1 MTGRSYGHPSMSA
14 AAIRLYGRRLMLRPL
29 QPNDWPQWAEVRQRN
44 EQWLTPWEPLRPANL
59 LDPTRDREAFMSRC
73 SARDRD
79 RQMGVAYGFGVFVG
93 NELAGEINLNNVARG
108 ALQSGTVGYWI
119 DRAQAGQRYTAEGVV
134 MVAKFAFE
142 QLRLHRLEICIVPR
156 NSNSRRVMEVLAIR
170 EEGVALRFLEINGT
184 WEDHVRYAI
193 TAEEWTERAAELSAA
208 WLSPPTP
215 D

>member
-1 MTGRSYGHPSMSA
+1 MSDRGYGHPSMSN

-29 QPNDWPQWAEVRQRN
+29 TPSDWPQWTEVRQRN
-44 EQWLTPWEPLRPANL
+44 EQWLTQWEPLRPANL
-59 LDPTRDREAFMSRC
+59 LDPTRDREAYMSRC

-93 NELAGEINLNNVARG
+93 NDFAGEINLNSVARG

-119 DRAQAGQRYTAEGVV
+119 DREKAGNRYIAEGVV
-134 MVAKFAFE
+134 AVCRFSFE

-156 NSNSRRVMEVLAIR
+156 NTNSRRVMEVLRFR
-170 EEGVALRFLEINGT
+170 EEGVALRFLEINGA

-193 TAEEWTERAAELSAA
+193 TAEEWTERRDELGDA
-208 WLSPPTP
+208 WLAAGT
-215 D
+215 

>member
-1 MTGRSYGHPSMSA
+1 MSA

-93 NELAGEINLNNVARG
+93 NDLAGEINLNNVARG
-108 ALQSGTVGYWI
+108 ALQSGTIGYWI
-119 DRAQAGQRYTAEGVV
+119 DRDKAGQRYTAEGVV
-134 MVAKFAFE
+134 MVTKFAFE

-208 WLSPPTP
+208 GLSPPTP

>member
-1 MTGRSYGHPSMSA
+1 MSS

-29 QPNDWPQWAEVRQRN
+29 TAADWPSWAEVRQRN

-59 LDPTRDREAFMSRC
+59 LDPTRDKEAFVARC

-93 NELAGEINLNNVARG
+93 ADFAGEINLNNVTRG
-108 ALQSGTVGYWI
+108 ALQSATVGYWI
-119 DRAQAGQRYTAEGVV
+119 DQAQAGNRYTAEGVV
-134 MVAKFAFE
+134 VLARFAME

-156 NSNSRRVMEVLAIR
+156 NRNSRRVMETLAIR
-170 EEGVALRFLEINGT
+170 EEGIALRYLEINGV

-193 TAEEWTERAAELSAA
+193 TAEEWTDRREELAAV
-208 WLSPPTP
+208 WL
-215 D
+215 

>member
-1 MTGRSYGHPSMSA
+1 MSA

-59 LDPTRDREAFMSRC
+59 LDATRDREAFMSRC
-73 SARDRD
+73 AARDRD

-93 NELAGEINLNNVARG
+93 SELAGEINLNNVARG

-119 DRAQAGQRYTAEGVV
+119 DRDKAGQRYTAEGVV
-134 MVAKFAFE
+134 VVAKFAFE

-170 EEGVALRFLEINGT
+170 EEGVAQRFLEINGT

-193 TAEEWTERAAELSAA
+193 TAEEWIERADELSSA
-208 WLSPPTP
+208 WLSPTAPE
-215 D
+215 